1 MHCRTDQHPPRRQVE
16 PHRGWRRRHPRALL
30 AFGAGAIALGTVVG
44 LGSGTALALYNE
56 RSAAAS
62 SAEIPAEHA
71 PVIPAVQFIGL
82 TMPNRP
88 RTHTARAST
97 ASVADVVLTPA
108 ARNRMAVAV
117 RAARSQQR
125 AQVGAQQG
133 WARALDDGARLS
145 SGFGRRWGRLH
156 AGLDLAGPVGAPIR
170 AMAHGEVAFAGQQ
183 SGYGNVVEITL
194 QDGTTSVYGHLDKI
208 RVQVGDEVEP
218 GQLIAAL
225 GNTGR
230 STGPHL
236 HLEIRSPKGDAVDPM
251 PWLKARKIVPVLA
264 PPKG

>member
-1 MHCRTDQHPPRRQVE
+1 MHSPADQHPPRHQVE
-16 PHRGWRRRHPRALL
+16 PRRGWRRRNPRVTL

-44 LGSGTALALYNE
+44 LGSGTAIALYNE

-62 SAEIPAEHA
+62 SEMPIQDAT
-71 PVIPAVQFIGL
+71 VIPAVQIIGL
-82 TMPNRP
+82 TLPNRP
-88 RTHTARAST
+88 RTHAAKAST

-125 AQVGAQQG
+125 AQIGARQG

-145 SGFGRRWGRLH
+145 SGFGHRWGRLH

-183 SGYGNVVEITL
+183 SGYGNAIEITL
-194 QDGTTSVYGHLDKI
+194 HDGTTTVYGHLDKI
-208 RVQVGDEVEP
+208 RVKVGDQVEP

-236 HLEIRSPKGDAVDPM
+236 HLEIRSPDGAAVDPM
-251 PWLKARKIVPVLA
+251 PWLKARQIVPVLA
-264 PPKG
+264 PPKD